1 MFKVTTPQSSPA
13 KAVVIMYGWLGAKPK
28 QVQKY
33 ADLYVQRGC
42 IVVYGTASIQT
53 IMLRRESYLTA
64 AVKESIQEAAKAI
77 RRLETAM
84 SNNNDTTHT
93 STPSVTPSVTPSSSL
108 MVPVVLHYFSN
119 GGAFLAEKLYQLISS
134 NEQKKGFAAAEADND
149 NDNADLILVADRLA
163 TRGFE
168 VADSA
173 PAFLHDN
180 VYARALE
187 QAIPNQ
193 PLLLVMS
200 KSLLWFAFKLSQM
213 LGRESVQNE
222 FWKNMITSNLC
233 ERQAFIYS
241 VADKLTDSKKIDEL
255 IETRK
260 ERGVEIISARFD
272 DSDHVMHMR
281 KYPKE
286 YGELLDKVIVAIGS
300 VKHSRE

>member
-1 MFKVTTPQSSPA
+1 MFRVTTPRSSPA
-13 KAVVIMYGWLGAKPK
+13 NAVVIMYGWLGAKPK

-53 IMLRRESYLTA
+53 IMLRHESTMTA

-93 STPSVTPSVTPSSSL
+93 STPSVTPSSSL

-119 GGAFLAEKLYQLISS
+119 GGAFLAEKLYKLISS
-134 NEQKKGFAAAEADND
+134 NEQKKDFAAAAAEADND
-149 NDNADLILVADRLA
+149 NGNADLILVADRLA

-173 PAFLHDN
+173 PTFLHER
-180 VYARALE
+180 VYASALE

-193 PLLLVMS
+193 PLLLGMS
-200 KSLLWFAFKLSQM
+200 KSLLWLSLKFNRM

-233 ERQAFIYS
+233 KRQAFIYS

-260 ERGVEIISARFD
+260 EQGVEIISVRCD
-272 DSDHVMHMR
+272 DSDHVLHMR

>member
-1 MFKVTTPQSSPA
+1 MFTVTTPQSSPA
-13 KAVVIMYGWLGAKPK
+13 NAVVIMYGWLGAKPK

-53 IMLRRESYLTA
+53 IMLRHESTMTA
-64 AVKESIQEAAKAI
+64 AVKESIREAAKAI

-93 STPSVTPSVTPSSSL
+93 STPSVTPSSSL

-134 NEQKKGFAAAEADND
+134 NDQKKGFAAAGADND

-163 TRGFE
+163 KRGFE

-173 PAFLHDN
+173 PTFLHDD
-180 VYARALE
+180 VYASALE

-193 PLLLVMS
+193 PLLLGMS
-200 KSLLWFAFKLSQM
+200 KSLLWLSLKFNRM

-233 ERQAFIYS
+233 KRQAFIYS

-260 ERGVEIISARFD
+260 ERGVEIISVRFD
-272 DSDHVMHMR
+272 DSDHVLHMR

-300 VKHSRE
+300 LKHSRE